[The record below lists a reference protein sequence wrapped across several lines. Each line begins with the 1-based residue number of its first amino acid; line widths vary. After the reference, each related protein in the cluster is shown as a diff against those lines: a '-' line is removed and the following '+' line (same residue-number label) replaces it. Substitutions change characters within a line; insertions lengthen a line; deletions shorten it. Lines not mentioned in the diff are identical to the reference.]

1 MSTMERTAWLFTR
14 EQQSVRIELRATSDG
29 VQLLIEGPGPAVSRH
44 DFPPGTSVDGFRQD
58 YEQKLLDEG
67 YKLQVVA
74 ERRGGVT
81 RESENEE
88 RRRRD

>member
-14 EQQSVRIELRATSDG
+14 DQQSVRIELRATTDG
-29 VQLLIEGPGPAVSRH
+29 VQLLIEGPGPATSRH
-44 DFPPGTSVDGFRQD
+44 DFPAGTSVDGFRED
-58 YEQKLLDEG
+58 YEQKLLDDG
-67 YKLQVVA
+67 YKLQAVA

-81 RESENEE
+81 GRSGGDE